1 MRHFPSL
8 RPFLLALPLIATG
21 AIAQDTTVAF
31 KGLRAGEGQ
40 PVEVTSDSLSVD
52 QAGGTAQFT
61 GHVLVVQGD
70 VRLSSDLLDVAY
82 QAADKTK
89 IDTLTATG
97 NVLLSTP
104 TEAAK
109 GQKAVYSLTGR
120 TILMTGDVVLT
131 QGQSVM
137 SGQSLAIDLAKSTGT
152 MNGRVRTVL
161 QAPGKSTSAPAKN

>member
-1 MRHFPSL
+1 MRHSPHLCSL
-8 RPFLLALPLIATG
+8 LLVLSLGATG
-21 AIAQDTTVAF
+21 AFAQGTTIAF

-40 PVEVTSDSLSVD
+40 PVEVTSDSLAVD
-52 QAGGTAQFT
+52 QAAGTATFT

-82 QAADKTK
+82 LGGDKTK
-89 IDTLTATG
+89 IDSLTATG

-137 SGQSLAIDLAKSTGT
+137 SGQSLTVDLAKSTGT
-152 MNGRVRTVL
+152 MTGRVRTVL
-161 QAPGKSTSAPAKN
+161 QAPGSTTNAPAKN

>member
-1 MRHFPSL
+1 MASAP
-8 RPFLLALPLIATG
+8 
-21 AIAQDTTVAF
+21 
-31 KGLRAGEGQ
+31 
-40 PVEVTSDSLSVD
+40 
-52 QAGGTAQFT
+52 
-61 GHVLVVQGD
+61 
-70 VRLSSDLLDVAY
+70 
-82 QAADKTK
+82 
-89 IDTLTATG
+89 
-97 NVLLSTP
+97 P

-109 GQKAVYSLTGR
+109 GQKAVYSLSGR